1 MQTPPTE
8 GLRQLASA
16 RKDSMDF
23 LLFFLLFCAVK
34 NNPVSSASQGALH
47 LMDFEG

>member
-23 LLFFLLFCAVK
+23 LLFFFCYFVLLKIIQCHQHHK
-34 NNPVSSASQGALH
+34 
-47 LMDFEG
+47 ERCT